1 MVEGEG
7 SPRDNALMPL
17 DTYQQRASE
26 CLHLAEGSLTLEER
40 ATWRELALC
49 WLRLS
54 ERAEE
59 FRRRAN
65 HVEEV
70 RAA

>member
-1 MVEGEG
+1 M
-7 SPRDNALMPL
+7 PRDA
-17 DTYQQRASE
+17 YQQRAGE
-26 CLHLAEGSLTLEER
+26 CLRLAERSMTLEER
-40 ATWRELALC
+40 ATWRELAVC

-59 FRRRAN
+59 FRN
-65 HVEEV
+65 HAQQIEDA

>member
-1 MVEGEG
+1 M
-7 SPRDNALMPL
+7 PRDA
-17 DTYQQRASE
+17 YQQRASE
-26 CLHLAEGSLTLEER
+26 CLRLAERSMTLEER
-40 ATWRELALC
+40 ATWRELAVC

-59 FRRRAN
+59 FRN
-65 HVEEV
+65 HAQQIEEA

>member
-1 MVEGEG
+1 M
-7 SPRDNALMPL
+7 PRDA
-17 DTYQQRASE
+17 YQQRASE
-26 CLHLAEGSLTLEER
+26 CLRLAERSMTFEER
-40 ATWRELALC
+40 ATWRELAVC

-59 FRRRAN
+59 FRNHAQ
-65 HVEEV
+65 HVEEA

>member
-1 MVEGEG
+1 M
-7 SPRDNALMPL
+7 
-17 DTYQQRASE
+17 
-26 CLHLAEGSLTLEER
+26 TLEER
-40 ATWRELALC
+40 ATWRELAVC

-59 FRRRAN
+59 FRN
-65 HVEEV
+65 HAQQIEEA

>member
-1 MVEGEG
+1 M
-7 SPRDNALMPL
+7 PRDA
-17 DTYQQRASE
+17 YQQRASE
-26 CLHLAEGSLTLEER
+26 CLRLAEKSTTLEER

-49 WLRLS
+49 WMRLS

-59 FRRRAN
+59 FRN
-65 HVEEV
+65 HAQQIEEA

>member
-1 MVEGEG
+1 M
-7 SPRDNALMPL
+7 PRDA
-17 DTYQQRASE
+17 YEQRASE
-26 CLHLAEGSLTLEER
+26 CLRLVERSMTLEER
-40 ATWRELALC
+40 ATWRELAVC

-59 FRRRAN
+59 FRN
-65 HVEEV
+65 HAQQIEEA